1 VDDRAAGRIHEV
13 TASSIDHFIRLYK
26 HLEWADQRA
35 LESLRTARNPQ
46 KRDIEL
52 YAHILGAEHV
62 WLARI
67 KEETPRVAVWPALT
81 LDQCE
86 KLGRENV
93 GAFDDLLSTLTP
105 DMLER
110 PIAYR
115 NSAGDEFSS
124 TIADMLTQAAL
135 HGVYHRG
142 QIAASI
148 RAAGDVPSPTDYIA
162 FARGAP
168 AATRQR

>member
-1 VDDRAAGRIHEV
+1 MK
-13 TASSIDHFIRLYK
+13 DHFIRLYK
-26 HLEWADQRA
+26 HVEWANGRVM
-35 LESLRTARNPQ
+35 ESLRSARNPQ
-46 KRDIEL
+46 RRDIEL

-62 WLARI
+62 WLTRI
-67 KEETPRVAVWPALT
+67 KQETPRVAVWPALT

-86 KLGRENV
+86 KLGKENV
-93 GAFDDLLSTLTP
+93 GAFDALLSGLTP
-105 DMLER
+105 EMLER
-110 PIAYR
+110 PITYR
-115 NSAGDEFSS
+115 NSAGDEFTS
-124 TIADMLTQAAL
+124 TIEDMLTHVAL
-135 HGVYHRG
+135 HGAYHRG